1 MNFGACCVTIGRYYM
16 IGGEQNKAGCANI
29 VTYGGSDSTSGAHE
43 MIGGALD
50 NSKSV
55 WCDLLYI

>member
-1 MNFGACCVTIGRYYM
+1 MRFGACCVTIGRSYM

-29 VTYGGSDSTSGAHE
+29 VTYDGSDITSGAHE

-50 NSKSV
+50 NSKSA
-55 WCDLLYI
+55 WCD